1 MRPRVRWRVLSP
13 GEVETTAA
21 RLEQW
26 ECEVGGAVRHMFAL
40 SALES
45 NGPKSLRIATDED
58 RWAAAV
64 VFRGRLLIPCGDPGI
79 IAAAGQPT
87 RRWRLLVGD
96 APASEAMLAD
106 VPPDPDLNVH
116 VQRFLTVDHDR
127 VPSENEIPDP
137 GLRMAE
143 EEDVPR
149 LAELAVQLH
158 VDDQFGPDPGPS
170 GYRGYA
176 RRLAEGVKRRIVYC
190 VGPGGAPVAKLERS
204 VSSRRYGVQL
214 AGIVV
219 HPDHRAEGLG
229 RQMVASAV
237 RGALTEPSGAGARRP
252 VTLHVRAANAPAL
265 RAYAAAGFVDREE
278 WRLAVRT

>member
-1 MRPRVRWRVLSP
+1 MRSRVRWRVLSP

-21 RLEQW
+21 RLERW
-26 ECEVGGAVRHMFAL
+26 DCEVGGAVRHMFAL

-45 NGPKSLRIATDED
+45 NGPKALRIATDED
-58 RWAAAV
+58 RWAASV
-64 VFRGRLLIPCGDPGI
+64 VFRGRLVIPCGDPDV

-96 APASEAMLAD
+96 AAASEALLAD
-106 VPPDPDLNVH
+106 VPADPDLRVH

-127 VPSENEIPDP
+127 VPDEAELPDP
-137 GLRMAE
+137 GLRPAE
-143 EEDVPR
+143 ADDVPR
-149 LAELAVQLH
+149 LAELAVRLH
-158 VDDQFGPDPGPS
+158 VDDQFGPDPGPA

-176 RRLAEGVKRRIVYC
+176 RRLAEGVQRGLVYC
-190 VGPGGAPVAKLERS
+190 VGAVGAPVAKLERS

-219 HPDHRAEGLG
+219 APEHRGEGLG
-229 RQMVASAV
+229 RQAVATAV
-237 RGALTEPSGAGARRP
+237 RGALSEAGGAGSRRP
-252 VTLHVRAANAPAL
+252 VSLHVRAANAPAL

-278 WRLAVRT
+278 WRLAVHS